1 MLNIIRF
8 VYFSLNS
15 LKIVKYL
22 KMKATHV
29 IVEEIIKKSP
39 FLEEALAE
47 GIINLSSL
55 SRQIKPEI
63 DEELQKDVQI
73 GAIVMALK
81 RLSPKFDP
89 NLKIRVKKVINKLG
103 DITVRSKITYYT
115 FANSDTIIDKQAVLL
130 KGLKGKKDT
139 FFAFTQGVY
148 ETTIILSDSEHSD
161 VDNIFRGETLIQDTS
176 GLSSI
181 TIKLPSENADVSG
194 IYYFIL
200 KKIAWE
206 GINISDIIS
215 TMHEFTIIVDDEYID
230 RAFSILKNLNKNI

>member
-1 MLNIIRF
+1 
-8 VYFSLNS
+8 
-15 LKIVKYL
+15 
-22 KMKATHV
+22 MKATHV
-29 IVEEIIKKSP
+29 VVEEIIKKSP

-63 DEELQKDVQI
+63 DEQLHKDVQI

-89 NLKIRVKKVINKLG
+89 NLKIKVKKVINRLG
-103 DITVRSKITYYT
+103 DITVRSKITYFT
-115 FANSDTIIDKQAVLL
+115 FENSETIIDKQAELL

-139 FFAFTQGVY
+139 FFAFSQGVY
-148 ETTIILSDSEHSD
+148 ETTIILSDSEKNGVES
-161 VDNIFRGETLIQDTS
+161 IFATETLVQATK

-181 TIKLPSENADVSG
+181 TIKLPRENADTSG

-206 GINISDIIS
+206 GINILDIIS
-215 TMHEFTIIVDDEYID
+215 TTHEFTIIVNDESVD
-230 RAFSILKNLNKNI
+230 RAFSILKNLNKGDY

>member
-1 MLNIIRF
+1 
-8 VYFSLNS
+8 
-15 LKIVKYL
+15 
-22 KMKATHV
+22 MKATHV

-63 DEELQKDVQI
+63 DELTNKDVQI

-89 NLKIRVKKVINKLG
+89 NLKIKVKKVIGKLG

-115 FANSDTIIDKQAVLL
+115 FSNSETLIEKQAELL
-130 KGLKGKKDT
+130 NSLKNKKDI
-139 FFAFTQGVY
+139 FFAFSQGVY
-148 ETTIILSDSEHSD
+148 ETTIILSDSDFNGFDS
-161 VDNIFRGETLIQDTS
+161 IFKNETLIQKTS
-176 GLSSI
+176 GLSSL

-206 GINISDIIS
+206 GINILDIIS
-215 TMHEFTIIVDDEYID
+215 TMHEFTIIVDDDSID
-230 RAFSILKNLNKNI
+230 RAFAILKNLNKNN

>member
-1 MLNIIRF
+1 
-8 VYFSLNS
+8 
-15 LKIVKYL
+15 
-22 KMKATHV
+22 MKATHV
-29 IVEEIIKKSP
+29 VVEEIIKKSP

-63 DEELQKDVQI
+63 DEELNKDVQI

-89 NLKIRVKKVINKLG
+89 NLKIKVKKVINRLG
-103 DITVRSKITYYT
+103 DITVRSKITYFT
-115 FANSDTIIDKQAVLL
+115 FNNSDTIIDKQAQLL
-130 KGLKGKKDT
+130 KVLKGKKDI
-139 FFAFTQGVY
+139 FFAFSQGVY
-148 ETTIILSDSEHSD
+148 ETTIILSDSEQND
-161 VDNIFRGETLIQDTS
+161 VESIFSNESLVQATK

-206 GINISDIIS
+206 GINILDIIS
-215 TMHEFTIIVDDEYID
+215 TTHEFTVIVNDESID
-230 RAFSILKNLNKNI
+230 RAFSILKNLNKGDY

>member
-1 MLNIIRF
+1 
-8 VYFSLNS
+8 
-15 LKIVKYL
+15 
-22 KMKATHV
+22 MKATHV

-55 SRQIKPEI
+55 SRQIKAEI
-63 DEELQKDVQI
+63 DEQLRKDVQI

-89 NLKIRVKKVINKLG
+89 NLKLRVKKVINKLG

-115 FANSDTIIDKQAVLL
+115 FKNSETIIEKQAELL
-130 KGLKGKKDT
+130 KRLKEKKDT
-139 FFAFTQGVY
+139 FFAFSQGVY
-148 ETTIILSDSEHSD
+148 ETTIILSDSEHNN
-161 VDNIFRGETLIQDTS
+161 VDTLFREETIVQETN

-181 TIKLPSENADVSG
+181 TIKLPSENSDVSG

-206 GINISDIIS
+206 GINILDLIS
-215 TMHEFTIIVDDEYID
+215 TTHEFTIIVNDESVD
-230 RAFSILKNLNKNI
+230 RAFSILKNLNQGDY

>member
-1 MLNIIRF
+1 
-8 VYFSLNS
+8 
-15 LKIVKYL
+15 
-22 KMKATHV
+22 MKATHV

-63 DEELQKDVQI
+63 DEQLNKDVQI

-103 DITVRSKITYYT
+103 DITVRSRITYFTYE
-115 FANSDTIIDKQAVLL
+115 NSETIIEKQVELL
-130 KGLKGKKDT
+130 KKLKGKKDI
-139 FFAFTQGVY
+139 FFAFSQGVY
-148 ETTIILSDSEHSD
+148 ETSLILSDSEHSD
-161 VDNIFRGETLIQDTS
+161 IDLYFKDEVLVQETT

-206 GINISDIIS
+206 GINIMDIIS
-215 TMHEFTIIVDDEYID
+215 TMHEFTIIVDDESID
-230 RAFSILKNLNKNI
+230 RAFSILKNLNND

>member
-1 MLNIIRF
+1 
-8 VYFSLNS
+8 
-15 LKIVKYL
+15 
-22 KMKATHV
+22 MKATHV

-63 DEELQKDVQI
+63 DELTNKDVQI

-89 NLKIRVKKVINKLG
+89 NLKIKVKKVIGKLG

-115 FANSDTIIDKQAVLL
+115 FNNSETLIEKQAILL
-130 KGLKGKKDT
+130 NTLKNKKDI
-139 FFAFTQGVY
+139 FFAFSQGVY
-148 ETTIILSDSEHSD
+148 ETSIILSDSDFDGFDE
-161 VDNIFRGETLIQDTS
+161 IFKQETLVQKTN
-176 GLSSI
+176 GLSSL

-206 GINISDIIS
+206 GINILDIIS
-215 TMHEFTIIVDDEYID
+215 TMHEFTIIVDDDSID
-230 RAFSILKNLNKNI
+230 RAFTILKNLNKNN

>member
-1 MLNIIRF
+1 
-8 VYFSLNS
+8 
-15 LKIVKYL
+15 
-22 KMKATHV
+22 MKATHV

-63 DEELQKDVQI
+63 DEELHKDVQI

-89 NLKIRVKKVINKLG
+89 NLKIKVKKVINKLG
-103 DITVRSKITYYT
+103 DITVRSRITYFTYE
-115 FANSDTIIDKQAVLL
+115 NSETIIEKQAELL
-130 KGLKGKKDT
+130 KGLKGKKDI
-139 FFAFTQGVY
+139 FFAFSQGVY
-148 ETTIILSDSEHSD
+148 ETSLILSDSEHGD
-161 VDNIFRGETLIQDTS
+161 IDNLFKNETLVQETG

-206 GINISDIIS
+206 GINILDIIS
-215 TMHEFTIIVDDEYID
+215 TFHEFTIIVNDDSVD
-230 RAFSILKNLNKNI
+230 KAFSILKNLNKD

>member
-1 MLNIIRF
+1 
-8 VYFSLNS
+8 
-15 LKIVKYL
+15 
-22 KMKATHV
+22 MKATHV

-63 DEELQKDVQI
+63 DEELNKDVQI

-89 NLKIRVKKVINKLG
+89 NLKIKVKKVINKLG

-115 FANSDTIIDKQAVLL
+115 FANSDSIIDRQTELL
-130 KGLKGKKDT
+130 KKLKGKKDT
-139 FFAFTQGVY
+139 FFAFSQGVY
-148 ETTIILSDSEHSD
+148 ETSIILSDSEHND
-161 VDNIFRGETLIQDTS
+161 VDSLFKSETLIQETN

-206 GINISDIIS
+206 GINISDLIS
-215 TMHEFTIIVDDEYID
+215 TMHEFTIIVDDESVD
-230 RAFSILKNLNKNI
+230 RAFSILKNLNKEL

>member
-1 MLNIIRF
+1 
-8 VYFSLNS
+8 
-15 LKIVKYL
+15 
-22 KMKATHV
+22 MKATHV

-89 NLKIRVKKVINKLG
+89 NLKVRVKKVINKLG

-148 ETTIILSDSEHSD
+148 ETTIILSDSQHSD
-161 VDNIFRGETLIQDTS
+161 VDTIFRGETLIQDTS

>member
-1 MLNIIRF
+1 
-8 VYFSLNS
+8 
-15 LKIVKYL
+15 
-22 KMKATHV
+22 MKATH
-29 IVEEIIKKSP
+29 ILVEEIIKKSP

-63 DEELQKDVQI
+63 DEITKHDVQI

-89 NLKIRVKKVINKLG
+89 NLKIKVKKVINKLG
-103 DITVRSKITYYT
+103 DITVRSRITYYT
-115 FANSDTIIDKQAVLL
+115 FRNSETIVDRQADLL
-130 KGLKGKKDT
+130 KKIKGKKDT
-139 FFAFTQGVY
+139 FFAFSQGVY
-148 ETTIILSDSEHSD
+148 ETTIILSDSEHDD
-161 VDNIFRGETLIQDTS
+161 VDSIFKNESLIQETK
-176 GLSSI
+176 GLSSL

-206 GINISDIIS
+206 GINILDIIS
-215 TMHEFTIIVDDEYID
+215 TMHEFTIIVDDDSID
-230 RAFSILKNLNKNI
+230 RAFTILKNLNKGI

>member
-1 MLNIIRF
+1 
-8 VYFSLNS
+8 
-15 LKIVKYL
+15 
-22 KMKATHV
+22 MKATHV

-55 SRQIKPEI
+55 SRQIKAEI

-115 FANSDTIIDKQAVLL
+115 FANSETIIDKQTELL
-130 KGLKGKKDT
+130 KRLKGKKDT
-139 FFAFTQGVY
+139 FFTFTQGVY

-161 VDNIFRGETLIQDTS
+161 VDSLFRGETLIQETS

-215 TMHEFTIIVDDEYID
+215 TMHEFTIIVDDESID

>member
-1 MLNIIRF
+1 
-8 VYFSLNS
+8 
-15 LKIVKYL
+15 
-22 KMKATHV
+22 MKATHV

-63 DEELQKDVQI
+63 DEELNKDVQI

-89 NLKIRVKKVINKLG
+89 NLKIKVKKVINKLG
-103 DITVRSKITYYT
+103 DITVRSKITYFT
-115 FANSDTIIDKQAVLL
+115 FVNSDTIIDKQTELL
-130 KGLKGKKDT
+130 NRLKGKKDT
-139 FFAFTQGVY
+139 FFAFSQGVY
-148 ETTIILSDSEHSD
+148 ETSIILSDSEHND
-161 VDNIFRGETLIQDTS
+161 VDNLFKAETLVQETS

-200 KKIAWE
+200 KKLAWE
-206 GINISDIIS
+206 GINISDLIS
-215 TMHEFTIIVDDEYID
+215 TMHEFTIIVGDESVD
-230 RAFSILKNLNKNI
+230 RAFSILKNLNKEM

>member
-1 MLNIIRF
+1 
-8 VYFSLNS
+8 
-15 LKIVKYL
+15 
-22 KMKATHV
+22 MKATHV

-63 DEELQKDVQI
+63 DEQLHKDVQI

-89 NLKIRVKKVINKLG
+89 NLKLRVKKVINKLG

-115 FANSDTIIDKQAVLL
+115 FENSETIIDKQAELLRRL
-130 KGLKGKKDT
+130 KGNKDT
-139 FFAFTQGVY
+139 FFAFSQGVY
-148 ETTIILSDSEHSD
+148 ETTIILSDSQHND
-161 VDNIFRGETLIQDTS
+161 VDTLFKNESIVQETN

-181 TIKLPSENADVSG
+181 TIKLPSENSDVSG

-206 GINISDIIS
+206 GINILDLIS
-215 TMHEFTIIVDDEYID
+215 TTHEFTIIVNDESID
-230 RAFSILKNLNKNI
+230 RAFSILKNLNQGDY